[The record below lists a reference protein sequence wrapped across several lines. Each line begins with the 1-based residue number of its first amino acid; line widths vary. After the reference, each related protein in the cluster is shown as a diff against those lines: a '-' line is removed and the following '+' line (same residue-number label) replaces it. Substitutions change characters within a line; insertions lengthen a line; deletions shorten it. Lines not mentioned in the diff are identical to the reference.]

1 MKRKMEVSELIF
13 KIVSYVFL
21 VVFAVMCIYPFIYA
35 ISSSLSSRVAVEN
48 GWVTFLPVGE
58 TEGSVGV
65 QFEAYRWVLNNNVF
79 WISYANTL
87 FMAFVGTIWCMIY
100 TMMGAYALSKK
111 RLMGRRA
118 FNFFLVFT
126 MWFSA
131 GIVPQYRNYE
141 ATGEILAA
149 LAGTT
154 YAGGSFDQKWLIILA
169 MGMNATNVIL
179 LRNAFEGVPAEIE
192 EAARIDGATEMQIL
206 FKVYIPMSKATI
218 ATVALFFGISRW
230 NGYFWAMRMM
240 PDYRYNWPVQV
251 YIRNFI
257 DMTSGLI
264 NPENEYYK
272 WENVIQNVGGT
283 GFDHNTLSAMSVVYA
298 MVICAVIPILCIYP
312 FIQKYFA
319 KGVNMGGVKE

>member
-1 MKRKMEVSELIF
+1 MKRKMEISELIF
-13 KIVSYVFL
+13 KIVSYVL
-21 VVFAVMCIYPFIYA
+21 LIVFAVMCVYPFIYA
-35 ISSSLSSRVAVEN
+35 LSSSFSSSSAVES
-48 GWVTFLPVGE
+48 GEIVLWPVGWQ
-58 TEGSVGV
+58 T
-65 QFEAYRWVLNNNVF
+65 EAYRWVFENNVF

-87 FMAFVGTIWCMIY
+87 FMAGVGTVWCMLY

-111 RLMGRRA
+111 RLIGRRA

-131 GIVPQYRNYE
+131 GVVPQFLNYQ
-141 ATGEILAA
+141 ATGNVMAGLF
-149 LAGTT
+149 GTT
-154 YAGGSFDQKWLIILA
+154 YPEMDQKWLIIIA
-169 MGMNATNVIL
+169 MGMNAQNVIL

-192 EAARIDGATEMQIL
+192 EAARIDGATEMQVL

-240 PDYRYNWPVQV
+240 PDQQYSWPVQV

-257 DMTSGLI
+257 DQTSGLI
-264 NPENEYYK
+264 TDPAEGSE
-272 WENVIQNVGGT
+272 WEHVISTVGQGT
-283 GFDHNTLSAMSVVYA
+283 FSTSNLSAMSVVYA
-298 MVICAVIPILCIYP
+298 MVICGVIPILCIYP